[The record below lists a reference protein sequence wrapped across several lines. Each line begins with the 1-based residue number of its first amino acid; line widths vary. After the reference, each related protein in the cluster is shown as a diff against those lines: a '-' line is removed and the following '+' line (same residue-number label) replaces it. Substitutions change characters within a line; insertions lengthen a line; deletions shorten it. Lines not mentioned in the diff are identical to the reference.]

1 MSSLAA
7 TYGFTADKGA
17 TFTQVIKWKDANK
30 NLINLSGYTA
40 SMVIRE
46 KTTAASTVL
55 TLSTANSRITLGG
68 AAGTITLSVSATD
81 MDIDAGQYTYTLE
94 LTSAS
99 NEVTRLLMGA
109 FVVRPDVFRI

>member
-1 MSSLAA
+1 MASLAA

-55 TLSTANSRITLGG
+55 TLSTTNSRISLGD
-68 AAGTITLSVSATD
+68 ADGTITLTVSASD
-81 MDIDAGQYTYTLE
+81 MGIDAGQYTYTLE
-94 LTSAS
+94 LTSPS
-99 NEVTRLLMGA
+99 GEVTRLLMGA

>member
-1 MSSLAA
+1 
-7 TYGFTADKGA
+7 
-17 TFTQVIKWKDANK
+17 
-30 NLINLSGYTA
+30 
-40 SMVIRE
+40 MVIRE

-68 AAGTITLSVSATD
+68 AAGTVTLSVSATD

-99 NEVTRLLMGA
+99 GEVTRLLMGA

>member
-1 MSSLAA
+1 MTALAA

-40 SMVIRE
+40 EMVIRE
-46 KTTAASTVL
+46 KTTATNVVL
-55 TLSTANSRITLGG
+55 TLSTTNGRISLGG
-68 AAGTITLSVSATD
+68 ADGTVTLTVSASD
-81 MDIDAGQYTYTLE
+81 MDINAGQYTYTLE

-99 NEVTRLLMGA
+99 GEVTRLLMGA

>member
-30 NLINLSGYTA
+30 NLINLDGYTA
-40 SMVIRE
+40 EMVIRE
-46 KTTAASTVL
+46 KTTASNVVL
-55 TLSTANSRITLGG
+55 TLSTSNGRISLGG
-68 AAGTITLSVSATD
+68 SAGTITLSVAASD
-81 MDIDAGQYTYTLE
+81 MDIDASQYTYTLE
-94 LTSAS
+94 LTSS
-99 NEVTRLLMGA
+99 SGEVTRLLMGA